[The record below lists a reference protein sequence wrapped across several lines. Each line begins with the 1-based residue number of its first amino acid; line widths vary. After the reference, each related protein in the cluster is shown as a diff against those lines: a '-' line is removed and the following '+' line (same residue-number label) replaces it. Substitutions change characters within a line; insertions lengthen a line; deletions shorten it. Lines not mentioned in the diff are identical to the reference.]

1 MTERF
6 TQSAPQRQALF
17 QPDCPIYVHCF
28 CICTDRVT
36 GAAFAQVRMVNRSAW
51 TVAAV
56 WLHLESERGSRTAL
70 LTDLA
75 AAPCTVFGEE
85 QLLPLGDRAPAALA
99 VTVER
104 IVFDGGLRWERPAK
118 DRLLTPE
125 AAGWPR
131 CSCGLPNPSDA
142 ALCPLCGRL
151 LRDAPEER
159 TVTQQPVCAVTP
171 CVPETPNASPEED
184 FSLSDDAENWP
195 EDDVPEGLPCWLTV
209 LFCILAMLALMA
221 IAAVAALC
229 VWKRVR

>member
-28 CICTDRVT
+28 CVCTDRVT
-36 GAAFAQVRMVNRSAW
+36 GTAFAQVRMVNRSAW
-51 TVAAV
+51 TVASV
-56 WLHLESERGSRTAL
+56 WLRLESEHGSRSAL

-75 AAPCTVFGEE
+75 AASGAVFGEE
-85 QLLPLGDRAPAALA
+85 QLLPLGAQTPAALT

-104 IVFDGGLRWERPAK
+104 IVFDGGMRWERPAEHP
-118 DRLLTPE
+118 LLTPE
-125 AAGWPR
+125 DAGWPR
-131 CSCGLPNPSDA
+131 CSCGLPNPPEA
-142 ALCPLCGRL
+142 AVCPLCGHRL
-151 LRDAPEER
+151 QAVPEVSV
-159 TVTQQPVCAVTP
+159 VTQQPVCAVTQ
-171 CVPETPNASPEED
+171 CLPEMPDASSEED
-184 FSLSDDAENWP
+184 FSLSDDTENWV
-195 EDDVPEGLPCWLTV
+195 EDDLPDGLPCWLTV